1 MTKKEEVKNNVLMTM
16 RLYLDPVN
24 MDILEA
30 VIIKELSGVD
40 VIEMETLPATQTD
53 MNEYIISLYQ
63 EKRRNKISEK
73 TMGYYISTLR
83 NFLSIVDKQLL
94 KVDENDIE
102 YYLNCKRQQGNC
114 NVSLNNLRRNLCA
127 VFWWMQK
134 QKIISHNPVESV
146 EPFPVIQKPI
156 DYMQSEDMSYL
167 RDACR
172 NSRDRALIEFL
183 RSTAMRSGEVPYV
196 RISDVDWHTGK
207 VTIFGHKNGKYRTVM
222 LDKVALQYLE
232 AYIKERNLP
241 TNSNEYLFT
250 HIRGDKTIPLQGDG
264 IRYVVKQIA
273 KKSKVEKNVYPH
285 LFRKGTATLII
296 KRGGSDEMAG
306 EYLGHTPNTVT
317 GRHYTNKGPEHI
329 EEIFN
334 RYVRQ

>member
-285 LFRKGTATLII
+285 LFRKGTATLIV

-317 GRHYTNKGPEHI
+317 GRYYTNKGPEHI